1 MDGVGL
7 YAEILI
13 GMLAGWVAA
22 LALGRRHSLFT
33 YMAVGF
39 AGAMLGH
46 AIASGLDIHLVGVW
60 GSLIAAI
67 VGSILFL
74 APFAIFRRR

>member
-7 YAEILI
+7 YGEILI
-13 GMLAGWVAA
+13 GMLAGWFAA
-22 LALGRRHSLFT
+22 LALGRRHSLFV

-39 AGAMLGH
+39 VGAMLGH
-46 AIASGLDIHLVGVW
+46 AIATDLDIQLVGVW
-60 GSLIAAI
+60 GSLIAAT

>member
-7 YAEILI
+7 YGEILI
-13 GMLAGWVAA
+13 VMLAGWFAA
-22 LALGRRHSLFT
+22 LALGRRHSLFV

-39 AGAMLGH
+39 VGALLGH
-46 AIASGLDIHLVGVW
+46 AIATGLDIQLVGVW
-60 GSLIAAI
+60 GSLIAAT